1 MFRRLKNVIWDSI
14 VAWLIAIPEANQNLS
29 AINNQDKLLA
39 SLQPAD
45 VLLFEGRTRVGEI
58 IKLITLSP
66 WIHSALYVGRLSEI
80 KDPVTK
86 TRVRKFYNGDPN
98 QQLVIESLLGYGTV
112 VRPMKD
118 YMQDNL
124 RVCRPTYIK
133 PVDKKKVIC
142 FAAEHLGLAYDIRQ
156 LLDLARF
163 FFPYGILPRHWRS
176 SLFQHNAGKPTHV
189 VCSGMIARCFQS
201 VSYPILPVVVT
212 DDMEQ
217 KKIYKRHFRLFV
229 PADFDYSPYFEIV
242 KYPELDLSEA
252 NSASYLPWEEADE
265 HTPNIPITAARR
277 SSLTPSVT
285 SKNKTLS
292 GDIA

>member
-1 MFRRLKNVIWDSI
+1 MLTWLKNIIWNS
-14 VAWLIAIPEANQNLS
+14 VVGWLINIPEANQNLS
-29 AINNQDKLLA
+29 AINNPDKLLA
-39 SLQPAD
+39 SLKPAD

-86 TRVRKFYNGDPN
+86 TRVRKFYKGDPN

-133 PVDKKKVIC
+133 ASDQKKVIC
-142 FAAEHLGLAYDIRQ
+142 FAAEHLGLAYDVRQ

-176 SLFQHNAGKPTHV
+176 SLFQHNTGKPTHV

-201 VSYPILPVVVT
+201 VSYPILPVVT

-242 KYPELDLSEA
+242 KYPELELSKA
-252 NSASYLPWEEADE
+252 NDASYLPWEETNED
-265 HTPNIPITAARR
+265 TPDLPLAAARP
-277 SSLTPSVT
+277 SSFKPTKTNTDQLT
-285 SKNKTLS
+285 
-292 GDIA
+292 GDIS

>member
-1 MFRRLKNVIWDSI
+1 LFSRLKNQVWDSI

-29 AINNQDKLLA
+29 AINNQDELLA

-66 WIHSALYVGRLSEI
+66 WIHSALYIGRLSEI

-86 TRVRKFYNGDPN
+86 TRVRKFYNGNPN

-124 RVCRPTYIK
+124 RVCRPTYIR
-133 PVDKKKVIC
+133 PSDQRKVVS

-201 VSYPILPVVVT
+201 VHYPILPVVVT

-242 KYPELDLSEA
+242 KYPELELSEA
-252 NSASYLPWEEADE
+252 NDASYLPWEETYED
-265 HTPNIPITAARR
+265 TPDLPLAAAR
-277 SSLTPSVT
+277 SSSPTPVAS
-285 SKNKTLS
+285 NKTNQLT
-292 GDIA
+292 GGTV

>member
-1 MFRRLKNVIWDSI
+1 MISQLKNTLWNSV
-14 VAWLIAIPEANQNLS
+14 VGWLSAIPKANQNLS
-29 AINNQDKLLA
+29 AINNQEKLLA

-124 RVCRPTYIK
+124 RVCRPAYIK
-133 PVDKKKVIC
+133 PNDQKKVIS

-201 VSYPILPVVVT
+201 ISYPILPIVVT
-212 DDMEQ
+212 NDKEQ

-242 KYPELDLSEA
+242 KYPELELSEA
-252 NSASYLPWEEADE
+252 NNAFYLPWEAADE
-265 HTPNIPITAARR
+265 HSENLLIVAAR
-277 SSLTPSVT
+277 SASPTKT
-285 SKNKTLS
+285 SKNGQPT
-292 GDIA
+292 GDTA

>member
-1 MFRRLKNVIWDSI
+1 LFSRLKNAIWDS
-14 VAWLIAIPEANQNLS
+14 VVGWLIGIPEFNQNLS

-39 SLQPAD
+39 SLKPAD

-80 KDPVTK
+80 KDPATK
-86 TRVRKFYNGDPN
+86 TRVRKFYKGDPN

-124 RVCRPTYIK
+124 RVCRPSYIL
-133 PVDKKKVIC
+133 PADQKKIIS
-142 FAAEHLGLAYDIRQ
+142 FAAEHLGLAYDVRQ

-176 SLFQHNAGKPTHV
+176 TLFQHNAGKPTHV

-201 VSYPILPVVVT
+201 VHYPILPVVVT

-242 KYPELDLSEA
+242 KYPELELSKA
-252 NSASYLPWEEADE
+252 NDTSYLPWEEADE
-265 HTPNIPITAARR
+265 DTPNLPLAAART
-277 SSLTPSVT
+277 SALKPVKTIKTEQLT
-285 SKNKTLS
+285 
-292 GDIA
+292 GDTA

>member
-1 MFRRLKNVIWDSI
+1 MISQLKNTLWNSV
-14 VAWLIAIPEANQNLS
+14 VGWLSAIPKANQNLS
-29 AINNQDKLLA
+29 AINNQEKLLA

-133 PVDKKKVIC
+133 PND
-142 FAAEHLGLAYDIRQ
+142 
-156 LLDLARF
+156 
-163 FFPYGILPRHWRS
+163 
-176 SLFQHNAGKPTHV
+176 
-189 VCSGMIARCFQS
+189 
-201 VSYPILPVVVT
+201 
-212 DDMEQ
+212 Q
-217 KKIYKRHFRLFV
+217 KKL
-229 PADFDYSPYFEIV
+229 
-242 KYPELDLSEA
+242 YPLPQ
-252 NSASYLPWEEADE
+252 NISA
-265 HTPNIPITAARR
+265 
-277 SSLTPSVT
+277 
-285 SKNKTLS
+285 
-292 GDIA
+292 

>member
-1 MFRRLKNVIWDSI
+1 MFSRLKNKIWDSI

-29 AINNQDKLLA
+29 AINNQEKLLA

-86 TRVRKFYNGDPN
+86 TRVRKFYGGDPN
-98 QQLVIESLLGYGTV
+98 EQLVIESLLGYGTV

-124 RVCRPTYIK
+124 RVCRPTYIRLS
-133 PVDKKKVIC
+133 DQKKVVS
-142 FAAEHLGLAYDIRQ
+142 FAAEHLGLAYDVRQ

-163 FFPYGILPRHWRS
+163 FFPYGLIPRHWRS

-201 VSYPILPVVVT
+201 VNYPILPVVVT

-242 KYPELDLSEA
+242 KYPELELSEA
-252 NSASYLPWEEADE
+252 NDASYLPWEKTVADNQDL
-265 HTPNIPITAARR
+265 PLAAARPDAIEPAI
-277 SSLTPSVT
+277 T
-285 SKNKTLS
+285 NKTEQLT
-292 GDIA
+292 GGAA

>member
-1 MFRRLKNVIWDSI
+1 MFSRLKNWIWNSI
-14 VAWLIAIPEANQNLS
+14 VGWLIAIPEANQNLS
-29 AINNQDKLLA
+29 AINNQEELLA
-39 SLQPAD
+39 SLEPAD

-66 WIHSALYVGRLSEI
+66 WIHSAVYVGRLSEI

-133 PVDKKKVIC
+133 PNDKKRVIS
-142 FAAEHLGLAYDIRQ
+142 FAAEHLGLAYDVRQ

-212 DDMEQ
+212 NDNEH
-217 KKIYKRHFRLFV
+217 KKIYQRNFRLFV

-242 KYPELDLSEA
+242 KFPELDLTHTHSH
-252 NSASYLPWEEADE
+252 SYLPWQEADSE
-265 HTPNIPITAARR
+265 DLPIFVARPEIKPEPEKR
-277 SSLTPSVT
+277 SALTGGS
-285 SKNKTLS
+285 S
-292 GDIA
+292 

>member
-1 MFRRLKNVIWDSI
+1 MFRRLKNALWDTI
-14 VAWLIAIPEANQNLS
+14 VEWLIAIPEVNQNLS

-112 VRPMKD
+112 VRPMKN

-124 RVCRPTYIK
+124 RVCRPAYIK
-133 PVDKKKVIC
+133 PNDKKKVIC

-201 VSYPILPVVVT
+201 VNYPILPVVVM

-242 KYPELDLSEA
+242 KYPELELSKA
-252 NSASYLPWEEADE
+252 NETSYLPWEEADE
-265 HTPNIPITAARR
+265 NTQDIPLTVARATSATPTTK
-277 SSLTPSVT
+277 SHQELT
-285 SKNKTLS
+285 
-292 GDIA
+292 GDTV

>member
-1 MFRRLKNVIWDSI
+1 LFRRLKNVIWDSI

-98 QQLVIESLLGYGTV
+98 QQLVIE
-112 VRPMKD
+112 
-118 YMQDNL
+118 
-124 RVCRPTYIK
+124 PTYIK
-133 PVDKKKVIC
+133 PADKKKVIC